1 MPRLENYLNGVD
13 FQDKNFIGTVTFR
26 NEELTLPDGSKVAL
40 GIDGGRWVLV
50 FQEKAGCPFRI
61 FEYNQKDQK
70 VFLDKKIGGET
81 ERQRFRKLVKYFLT
95 EANVEDLVTLLPP
108 AV

>member
-1 MPRLENYLNGVD
+1 MSGVE
-13 FQDKNFIGTVTFR
+13 FQDKSFIGTVTFR
-26 NEELTLPDGSKVAL
+26 NEELTLPDGSKIAL

-50 FQEKAGCPFRI
+50 FQERSGSPFRI

-70 VFLDKKIGGET
+70 VFLDKKIGGE
-81 ERQRFRKLVKYFLT
+81 EELKRFKKLVKYFLA
-95 EANVEDLVTLLPP
+95 EASVEELVTLLPP